1 MGTDE
6 VYKYILQYFKAHMFV
21 PTVRDLSEHFSCST
35 STIHLRLKELE
46 SNGDIV
52 RKKDGSSYRLRNEVM
67 VDLITIERNCTECD
81 QCNDGECV
89 YYIDE
94 EDR

>member
-1 MGTDE
+1 MDTVE
-6 VYKYILQYFKAHMFV
+6 LYRYILEYFKNHMFV
-21 PTVRDLSEHFSCST
+21 PTVRDMSEHFSCST
-35 STIHLRLKELE
+35 GTVHIRLKELE

-52 RKKDGSSYRLRNEVM
+52 RKKGGSSYRLRNEVTI
-67 VDLITIERNCTECD
+67 DLLTSEKNCVECG

-94 EDR
+94 EN

>member
-1 MGTDE
+1 METVE
-6 VYKYILQYFKAHMFV
+6 VYKFILLYFRTHMFV
-21 PTVRDLSEHFSCST
+21 PTVRDLSKHFSCST

-46 SNGDIV
+46 NNGDIV
-52 RKKDGSSYRLRNEVM
+52 RKKDGSSYRLQNEVM
-67 VDLITIERNCTECD
+67 VNLITLERSCTECG
-81 QCNDGECV
+81 QCDDGECV